1 MCTKIANNK
10 VNFIPIVVFNI
21 FMNIIEFVMDM
32 VKMLVKVWMPSL
44 VNIMSTHRWKEL
56 NVVEGSVSNYSC
68 PTWKPTFCAMAAKVL
83 QIASWVLM
91 GLLPWT
97 QRKRWI
103 PIGSMG
109 CVHTHQGMLVI
120 EEWGSPSGIWSD
132 VQRIGEDN
140 WKVGRTSQV
149 IN

>member
-1 MCTKIANNK
+1 
-10 VNFIPIVVFNI
+10 
-21 FMNIIEFVMDM
+21 
-32 VKMLVKVWMPSL
+32 
-44 VNIMSTHRWKEL
+44 
-56 NVVEGSVSNYSC
+56 
-68 PTWKPTFCAMAAKVL
+68 MAAKVL